1 MKPQKKTSA
10 QLDRDIAHALKKPA
24 MTVKRADEI
33 IRAAQLEGFS
43 GRCGRV
49 AIAINRVV
57 FGDKGRYV
65 IATNPHI
72 SEHEKRMF
80 MGHVVVEWKKRLF
93 DATGV
98 IDDEDTVEAWG
109 MVDPHDPDYEFL
121 TEDEAH
127 DGQLH
132 YIEDLFPSRA
142 AQEKA
147 IESGTRGRCPL
158 RDVERALQSAM
169 DT

>member
-1 MKPQKKTSA
+1 MPRKKTAA
-10 QLDRDIAHALKKPA
+10 QLDREVAKALKPSA

-33 IRAAQLEGFS
+33 IRAAQLEGFG

-65 IATNPHI
+65 VATNPAITKH
-72 SEHEKRMF
+72 RGRLF
-80 MGHVVVEWKKRLF
+80 VGHVVVEWKGRLF

-98 IDDEDTVEAWG
+98 IGDESEVESWG
-109 MVDPHDPDYEFL
+109 MVDHTDSDYDYL
-121 TEDEAH
+121 TEEEAL

-132 YIEDLFPSRA
+132 HIDDVYPSRA
-142 AQEKA
+142 AQEKV
-147 IESGTRGRCPL
+147 IEAGTRGQCPL
-158 RDVERALQSAM
+158 RDVERTLREAM
-169 DT
+169 T